1 MQLLNFLH
9 IEAYYKRK
17 FTTLLDQ
24 HANKESQLKEQSMAN
39 TQKQTFKKKTVFFA
53 DSFLNVTI
61 FCFINPVV

>member
-24 HANKESQLKEQSMAN
+24 HANKEWQLKEQSMAN
-39 TQKQTFKKKTVFFA
+39 TQKQTFLKKNC
-53 DSFLNVTI
+53 FL
-61 FCFINPVV
+61 C